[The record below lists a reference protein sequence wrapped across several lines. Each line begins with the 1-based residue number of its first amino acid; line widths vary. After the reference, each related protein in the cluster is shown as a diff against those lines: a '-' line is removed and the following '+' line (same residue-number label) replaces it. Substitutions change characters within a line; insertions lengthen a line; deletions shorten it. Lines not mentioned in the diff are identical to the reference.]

1 MTNFK
6 DDIVESWPANYRA
19 QAIGKDGLL
28 RRYTLR
34 ARVYPGLG
42 ARSPF
47 EYTIVPEE
55 LTVRTQDAPSYTQQ
69 KFSSF
74 SEEMEREERKAE
86 YAEKKLDVNKCLF
99 GFDVL

>member
-34 ARVYPGLG
+34 ARVYPGLD
-42 ARSPF
+42 ARSPLNTLYYQRNWLLGHKMLHLIRNKSF
-47 EYTIVPEE
+47 HH
-55 LTVRTQDAPSYTQQ
+55 
-69 KFSSF
+69 F

>member
-6 DDIVESWPANYRA
+6 DDIVEPWPANYRA

-28 RRYTLR
+28 RRYNLR

-55 LTVRTQDAPSYTQQ
+55 LTLRTQDAPYYTQQ

-74 SEEMEREERKAE
+74 SEEMEREELKAE
-86 YAEKKLDVNKCLF
+86 FAEKSWM
-99 GFDVL
+99 